1 MGPDD
6 DGRSA
11 HSRNGI
17 VIKRLRSWWRGEQL
31 DRELNAE
38 VRFHIEMETEKYM
51 RQGMTPAEARRRA
64 FSNFGPVEK
73 HKEET
78 RDARG
83 LMWLEELIQDVRY
96 SGRTFIKSPGFT
108 AIAIV
113 TLALGIGANTAIFS
127 VINAAFFAPYGL
139 KEPERLVRLWGQ
151 DLKRSITQLGFSVPK
166 YEIIRDQQTSFESL
180 GAMTQLAQTLLLN
193 GSEPIQVNG
202 GLSTSSFLDGFGAT
216 PLAGR
221 FFRADEERG
230 ANVAVLGEDL
240 WRARFAADPSIIG
253 RAITLDAAAYTVIG
267 VTQRL
272 PAFWDADVWT
282 TNPFEYPGI
291 APDTIRRGFSYLQP
305 VGRLKPGVTE
315 AQARG
320 ELEVLAGRYAA
331 AHPANADAA
340 WTLTAIPLRDDI
352 VGAARSSLLTLLAA
366 VGLLLVVACAN
377 VANLLLVRFTGRRQE
392 IGLRAALGASRGR
405 IVRQFLVESML
416 LSSVA
421 AAIGAVFAVW
431 ALPGLL
437 LLAQNN
443 LAFANDI
450 RISLPVLA
458 ATAFLA
464 LGAGVV
470 MGLYPAVQGSRSD
483 IVSVL
488 RDGGR
493 TIAGALGSH
502 RTRRAIVTAQVAVSL
517 VLLIGAALLVTSF
530 EKLRSQRTGFDSAN
544 IFVAGI
550 SLPPSRY
557 PDIDSQGRFWL
568 RLGEALSNAAGATRA
583 TLVSTPPLNGGGFT
597 RSPYALAEGA
607 VPPLNER
614 PLGLTISVTPGYFAT
629 MRIPLV
635 AGRDFTERDT
645 ASAPRVAIVSRSTA
659 RKLGGEDAVLGRR
672 IIMGANGEV
681 MEVIGITEDTR
692 TQALASIAEVEFYRP
707 VMQRQR
713 PFMQMMVKTAGDP
726 AAFETTARQ
735 VLSNLDATLPMTA
748 VTTHDAIVAQSL
760 AQQRLLFVLLGVF
773 ALLAVVL
780 SSVGIYGVVAS
791 FVGQRTPE
799 IGVRMALGASRLQV
813 IGIVLGQSIAPVGT
827 GLLLGLVGAVGLGR
841 FVEGLLFEVSPLDPL
856 MLASAVVSL
865 ALVAG
870 AACAIP
876 AGRAARIDPVS
887 ALRGE

>member
-1 MGPDD
+1 MGAHDA
-6 DGRSA
+6 GRST

-17 VIKRLRSWWRGEQL
+17 VIRRLRSWWRGARL

-38 VRFHIEMETEKYM
+38 VRFHIEMEIEKNI
-51 RQGMTPAEARRRA
+51 RLGMSLQDARLTALR
-64 FSNFGPVEK
+64 SFGPMDR

-83 LMWLEELIQDVRY
+83 LTWLDAGIQDVRY
-96 SGRTFIKSPGFT
+96 SVRAFIKSPGFS
-108 AIAIV
+108 AIAVV

-139 KEPERLVRLWGQ
+139 KEPEQLVRLWGQ

-166 YEIIRDQQTSFESL
+166 YEVIRDQQTSFAAL
-180 GAMTQLAQTLLLN
+180 GAATQLAQTLLLD
-193 GSEPIQVNG
+193 GKEPVQVNG
-202 GLSTSSFLDGFGAT
+202 ALSTSSFLDAFGAT
-216 PLAGR
+216 PIAGR
-221 FFRADEERG
+221 FFRHDEELG
-230 ANVAVLGEDL
+230 ANVAVLGEGL
-240 WRARFAADPSIIG
+240 WRARFAADPSIVG
-253 RAITLDAAAYTVIG
+253 RAITLDGVIYSVIG
-267 VTQRL
+267 VTQTL

-282 TNPFEYPGI
+282 TNPYRYPGI
-291 APDTIRRGFSYLQP
+291 SEDTIRRGFSYLQP

-320 ELEVLAGRYAA
+320 ELEVLARRYEA
-331 AHPANADAA
+331 AHAGNADAA

-352 VGAARSSLLTLLAA
+352 VGTARSSLLTLLAA

-405 IVRQFLVESML
+405 IVRQFLVESLL
-416 LSSVA
+416 LSAFA
-421 AAIGAVFAVW
+421 AALGAVFAYW

-437 LLAQNN
+437 VLAQNN

-458 ATAFLA
+458 ATALLA
-464 LGAGVV
+464 LGAGLV

-483 IVSVL
+483 IVTVL

-502 RTRRAIVTAQVAVSL
+502 RARRAIVTAQVAVSL

-530 EKLRSQRTGFDSAN
+530 AKLRGQPTGYDSNN
-544 IFVAGI
+544 IFVAGV

-568 RLGEALSNAAGATRA
+568 RLSESLAAAPGAARA
-583 TLVSTPPLNGGGFT
+583 TLASTPPLNAGGFT

-607 VPPLNER
+607 VPPLNDR

-629 MRIPLV
+629 LRIPMV

-645 ASAPRVAIVSRSTA
+645 AAAPRVAIVSRSTA
-659 RKLGGEDAVLGRR
+659 RKLGGEKEVLGRR
-672 IIMGANGEV
+672 VIMGANGEV
-681 MEVIGITEDTR
+681 MEVVGITEDTR

-713 PFMQMMVKTAGDP
+713 PFMQMLVKTAADA

-735 VLSNLDATLPMTA
+735 VLANLDATLPMTG
-748 VTTHDAIVAQSL
+748 VTTHTAIVAQSL

-791 FVGQRTPE
+791 FVGQRAPE
-799 IGVRMALGASRLQV
+799 IGVRMALGATRRQV
-813 IGIVLGQSIAPVGT
+813 IGIVLGQTVAPVGV
-827 GLLLGLVGAVGLGR
+827 GLLLGLAGTVALGR
-841 FVEGLLFEVSPLDPL
+841 FVEGLLFEVSPLDPV
-856 MLASAVVSL
+856 MLASGVVSL

-876 AGRAARIDPVS
+876 AGRAARIDPVT

>member
-1 MGPDD
+1 M
-6 DGRSA
+6 
-11 HSRNGI
+11 
-17 VIKRLRSWWRGEQL
+17 RSWWRSERL

-38 VRFHIEMETEKYM
+38 VRFHIEMETEKYV
-51 RQGMTPAEARRRA
+51 RQGMTPADARRNA
-64 FSNFGPVEK
+64 FRNFGPMEK

-78 RDARG
+78 REARG
-83 LMWLEELIQDVRY
+83 LMWVDELLQDVRY
-96 SGRTFIKSPGFT
+96 SVRAFTKAPGF
-108 AIAIV
+108 AGIAIV

-127 VINAAFFAPYGL
+127 VINAAFFAPYGV

-151 DLKRSITQLGFSVPK
+151 DLKRNILQLGFSVPK
-166 YEIIRDQQTSFESL
+166 YEVIRDQQTSFESI
-180 GAMTQLAQTLLLN
+180 GAMTQLPLTLLLN
-193 GSEPIQVNG
+193 GMEPIQING
-202 GLSTSSFLDGFGAT
+202 ALSTSSFLDAFGAT
-216 PLAGR
+216 PIAGR
-221 FFRADEERG
+221 FFRGDEERG
-230 ANVAVLGEDL
+230 ANVAVLGEDI
-240 WRARFAADPSIIG
+240 WRTRFAADPAIVG
-253 RAITLDAAAYTVIG
+253 RAITLDSTPYTVIG
-267 VTQRL
+267 VSEQL

-282 TNPFEYPGI
+282 TNPFRFPGI
-291 APDTIRRGFSYLQP
+291 AEDTIRRGFSYLQP
-305 VGRLKPGVTE
+305 VGRLKAGVTE
-315 AQARG
+315 AMARG
-320 ELEVLAGRYAA
+320 ELDVLAKRYESAY
-331 AHPANADAA
+331 PANADAA
-340 WTLTAIPLRDDI
+340 WTLTAIALRDDI
-352 VGAARSSLLTLLAA
+352 IGAARSSLLTLLAA

-405 IVRQFLVESML
+405 IVRQFLVESLML
-416 LSSVA
+416 SAIA
-421 AAIGAVFAVW
+421 ATLGAVFAYW

-437 LLAQNN
+437 VLAQNN
-443 LAFANDI
+443 LAFANEI

-458 ATAFLA
+458 ATAWLA

-502 RTRRAIVTAQVAVSL
+502 RARGAIVMAQVAVSL
-517 VLLIGAALLVTSF
+517 VLLIGAGLLVTSF
-530 EKLRSQRTGFDSAN
+530 AKLRGQQTGFDSTN
-544 IFVAGI
+544 IFVAGVA
-550 SLPPSRY
+550 LPPSRY
-557 PDIDSQGRFWL
+557 PDIDAQGRFWL
-568 RLGEALSNAAGATRA
+568 RLADALSIAPGATRA
-583 TLVSTPPLNGGGFT
+583 TLASTPPLNAGGFT

-614 PLGLTISVTPGYFAT
+614 PLGLTISVTPGYFGT

-645 ASAPRVAIVSRSTA
+645 AAAPRVAVVSRSTA

-681 MEVIGITEDTR
+681 MEVVGITEDTR

-726 AAFETTARQ
+726 AAFEATARQ
-735 VLSNLDATLPMTA
+735 VLSNLDATLPMTGI
-748 VTTHDAIVAQSL
+748 TTHSTIVEQSL
-760 AQQRLLFVLLGVF
+760 AQQRLLFVLLGMF

-799 IGVRMALGASRLQV
+799 IGVRMALGATRRQV
-813 IGIVLGQSIAPVGT
+813 IGIVLGQSIVPVGA
-827 GLLLGLVGAVGLGR
+827 GLLLGLVGAVALGR

-856 MLASAVVSL
+856 MLAGGVMSL

>member
-1 MGPDD
+1 M
-6 DGRSA
+6 
-11 HSRNGI
+11 
-17 VIKRLRSWWRGEQL
+17 IKRLRAWWRSERL
-31 DRELNAE
+31 DRELHAE
-38 VRFHIEMETEKYM
+38 VRFHIEMETEKYV
-51 RQGMTPAEARRRA
+51 RQGMTPAEARRKA
-64 FSNFGPVEK
+64 FRNFGPMEK

-78 RDARG
+78 REARG
-83 LMWLEELIQDVRY
+83 LMWLDELMQDLRY
-96 SGRTFIKSPGFT
+96 SVRAFIKSPGFA
-108 AIAIV
+108 AIAIL

-127 VINAAFFAPYGL
+127 VINAAFFAPYGV

-151 DLKRSITQLGFSVPK
+151 DLKRNIPQLGFSVPK
-166 YEIIRDQQTSFESL
+166 YEVIRDHQTSFESL
-180 GAMTQLAQTLLLN
+180 GAATPLAQTLLLN
-193 GSEPIQVNG
+193 GTEPIQING
-202 GLSTSSFLDGFGAT
+202 ALATSSFLDAFGAT
-216 PLAGR
+216 PISGR
-221 FFRADEERG
+221 FFRDDEERG
-230 ANVAVLGEDL
+230 ATVAVLGEEI
-240 WRARFAADPSIIG
+240 WRTRFGASPDIVG
-253 RAITLDAAAYTVIG
+253 RAITLDGVVYTVIG
-267 VTQRL
+267 VSQRL

-282 TNPFEYPGI
+282 TNPFQFPGI
-291 APDTIRRGFSYLQP
+291 AQDTIRRGFSFLQP
-305 VGRLKPGVTE
+305 VGRLKTEVTE
-315 AQARG
+315 EQARR
-320 ELEVLAGRYAA
+320 ELEVLAKRYESAY
-331 AHPANADAA
+331 PANADAA
-340 WTLTAIPLRDDI
+340 WTLTALGLRDDI

-405 IVRQFLVESML
+405 IVRQFLVESLL
-416 LSSVA
+416 LSGIA
-421 AAIGAVFAVW
+421 AALGAVFAYW
-431 ALPGLL
+431 TLPGLL
-437 LLAQNN
+437 VLAQNN

-450 RISLPVLA
+450 RISLPVLM
-458 ATAFLA
+458 ATAVLA
-464 LGAGVV
+464 LFAGVV

-502 RTRRAIVTAQVAVSL
+502 RARRAIVMAQVALSL
-517 VLLIGAALLVTSF
+517 VLLIGAGLLVTSF
-530 EKLRSQRTGFDSAN
+530 AKLRNQRTGFDSTN
-544 IFVAGI
+544 IFVAGVG
-550 SLPPSRY
+550 LPPSRY

-568 RLGEALSNAAGATRA
+568 RLNEALAAAPGATRA

-607 VPPLNER
+607 VAPLNER

-629 MRIPLV
+629 MRIPLL

-645 ASAPRVAIVSRSTA
+645 AAAPRVAIVSRSTA

-681 MEVIGITEDTR
+681 MEVVGITEDTR

-726 AAFETTARQ
+726 AAFESTARQ
-735 VLSNLDATLPMTA
+735 VLSNLDAALPMTA
-748 VTTHDAIVAQSL
+748 VTTHSTMVAQSL

-813 IGIVLGQSIAPVGT
+813 LRIVLGQSIVPVGA
-827 GLLLGLVGAVGLGR
+827 GLLLGLVGAVALGR

-856 MLASAVVSL
+856 MLAGGVVSL

>member
-1 MGPDD
+1 M
-6 DGRSA
+6 
-11 HSRNGI
+11 
-17 VIKRLRSWWRGEQL
+17 RLWWRRGRL

-38 VRFHIEMETEKYM
+38 VRFHIEMETEKYVH
-51 RQGMTPAEARRRA
+51 QGMTPAEARRNA
-64 FSNFGPVEK
+64 FRNFGPVEK

-83 LMWLEELIQDVRY
+83 LMWLETLIQDVRY
-96 SGRTFIKSPGFT
+96 SVRVFVKSPGFS
-108 AIAIV
+108 AIAMF

-139 KEPERLVRLWGQ
+139 QEPEQLVRLWGQ
-151 DLKRSITQLGFSVPK
+151 DLKRGITQLGFSVPK
-166 YEIIRDQQTSFESL
+166 YEVIREQQTSFESL

-193 GSEPIQVNG
+193 GREPIQVNG
-202 GLSTSSFLDGFGAT
+202 ALSTSSFLDDFGAT
-216 PLAGR
+216 PIAGR
-221 FFRADEERG
+221 FFRADEERST
-230 ANVAVLGEDL
+230 NVAVLGEDI
-240 WRARFAADPSIIG
+240 WRTRFAADLSIVG
-253 RAITLDAAAYTVIG
+253 RPITLDGNIYTVIG
-267 VTQRL
+267 VAQRL

-291 APDTIRRGFSYLQP
+291 SADTIRRGFSFLQP

-315 AQARG
+315 AGARG
-320 ELEVLAGRYAA
+320 ELEVLARRYEA

-352 VGAARSSLLTLLAA
+352 VGASRSSLLTLLAA

-405 IVRQFLVESML
+405 IVRQFLVESLL
-416 LSSVA
+416 LSVLA
-421 AAIGAVFAVW
+421 AALGAVFAYW

-437 LLAQNN
+437 VLAQNN

-450 RISLPVLA
+450 HLNLPVLA
-458 ATAFLA
+458 ATAVLA

-470 MGLYPAVQGSRSD
+470 MGMYPAVQGSRSD

-502 RTRRAIVTAQVAVSL
+502 RARRAIVTAQVAVSL
-517 VLLIGAALLVTSF
+517 VLLIGAALLVSSF
-530 EKLRSQRTGFDSAN
+530 ARLRGQHTGFDSSN
-544 IFVAGI
+544 IFVAGV

-568 RLGEALSNAAGATRA
+568 RLNEALSNAPGAARA
-583 TLVSTPPLNGGGFT
+583 TLVSTPPLNPGFT

-629 MRIPLV
+629 LRIPFV

-645 ASAPRVAIVSRSTA
+645 AAATRVAIVSRSTA
-659 RKLGGEDAVLGRR
+659 RKLGGEESVLGRR
-672 IIMGANGEV
+672 IVMGASGEV
-681 MEVIGITEDTR
+681 MEVVGVTEDTR

-726 AAFETTARQ
+726 AAFEATARQ
-735 VLSNLDATLPMTA
+735 VLSTLDASLPMTGI
-748 VTTHDAIVAQSL
+748 TTHSTMVAQSL

-813 IGIVLGQSIAPVGT
+813 IGIVLGQSIAPIGA
-827 GLLLGLVGAVGLGR
+827 GLLLGLVGAAALGR

-856 MLASAVVSL
+856 MLASGVVSL

-870 AACAIP
+870 VACAIP